1 VTCSGYFIGSSARLS
16 ISEALL
22 TPTNIRIFSVGASFG
37 LKTLI
42 GFITVKTVATHL
54 GAHGIAALGQ
64 FNNIILI
71 VATLAGGGL
80 LQGVI
85 QRLGSVDK
93 GNTQQDVLDSAHGYS
108 IQFMIA
114 ATCIGILASPLVAR
128 LLPIPDATV
137 VIFALLVSQYAFYR
151 ISILH
156 AVLVHHG
163 RQDLYAAGQ
172 LFTGLATL
180 LATTVG
186 ISIAGLTGALL
197 GFLFG
202 ASSNWLIL
210 SLLARQYI
218 NELAQVRLPKR
229 TREDHRYWG
238 RFSIVAAT
246 SAFAMP
252 LAYLLIRSYVVSQS
266 GWEMAGLWQAVLRIS
281 DTYIYVLV
289 AILTSVY
296 FPYLVSAGSTQKR
309 VIVMTK
315 FAAVILVPLAALEI
329 AIFAFRTEL
338 ITLIFSPEFG
348 PASALVLPQLLG
360 DLLRVATYLLTFF
373 LLSEAKLHW
382 ILLTELFGAFLFWV
396 LAISS
401 FDLGLIAVGWSYAA
415 MNAIVLMVA
424 ILLTYAV
431 LAKANPSAS

>member
-1 VTCSGYFIGSSARLS
+1 MNPARLS

-22 TPTNIRIFSVGASFG
+22 TPTNIRIFSIGAALS
-37 LKTLI
+37 LKILI
-42 GFITVKTVATHL
+42 GFITVKIVAIKL
-54 GAHGIAALGQ
+54 GTHGIAALGQ

-85 QRLGSVDK
+85 QRLGSV
-93 GNTQQDVLDSAHGYS
+93 GEGSTQQDVLDSAHGYS
-108 IQFMIA
+108 LQFMIV
-114 ATCIGILASPLVAR
+114 ATCIGVLASPLVAR
-128 LLPIPDATV
+128 LFPIPNATA
-137 VIFALLVSQYAFYR
+137 VISALIVSQYAFYR
-151 ISILH
+151 VSILH
-156 AVLVHHG
+156 AVLAHHG

-172 LFTGLATL
+172 LLTGLATL

-202 ASSNWLIL
+202 ASSGWLIL
-210 SLLARQYI
+210 GFLARQYI
-218 NELAQVRLPKR
+218 NELAQLRLPKR
-229 TREDHRYWG
+229 IRDDHRYWG
-238 RFSIVAAT
+238 RFSVFAVT

-252 LAYLLIRSYVVSQS
+252 LAYLLVRSYIVSRS

-296 FPYLVSAGSTQKR
+296 FPYLVSAGSTKKR

-329 AIFAFRTEL
+329 VIYTFRVEL
-338 ITLIFSPEFG
+338 IELIYSPEFE
-348 PASALVLPQLLG
+348 PASTLILPQLLG

-373 LLSEAKLHW
+373 LLSEGKLHW
-382 ILLTELFGAFLFWV
+382 ILLTELFGAVLFWA
-396 LAISS
+396 LAMSS

-415 MNAIVLMVA
+415 MNATVFMAA
-424 ILLTYAV
+424 ILLTCVV
-431 LAKANPSAS
+431 LAKANRSAS